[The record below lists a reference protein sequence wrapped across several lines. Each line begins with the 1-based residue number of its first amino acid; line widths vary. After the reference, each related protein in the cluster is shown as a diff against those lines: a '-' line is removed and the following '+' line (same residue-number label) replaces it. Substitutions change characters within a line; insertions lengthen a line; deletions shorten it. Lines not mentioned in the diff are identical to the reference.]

1 MGPGFGRPASGV
13 GKGLTVSI
21 TFHCY
26 TGWVMQA
33 GYTRVRASLKG
44 NSPFHF
50 PPGTLGCSP
59 RMNDLSFSSFIKGGG
74 KVDQVVGGDVLSV
87 VEKYADGGAK
97 FRDCLFQFLSF
108 GHGEEGTQLADSLFG
123 GNCHRVKHGR
133 KPAQILYR
141 VSRSCLPCP
150 P

>member
-13 GKGLTVSI
+13 GRGLTVSI

-26 TGWVMQA
+26 TGWV
-33 GYTRVRASLKG
+33 TRAFELCSKPQ
-44 NSPFHF
+44 PFDLAQ
-50 PPGTLGCSP
+50 GKSGRWP
-59 RMNDLSFSSFIKGGG
+59 RMNDLGFFSFIDGGG

-97 FRDCLFQFLSF
+97 FRDCVFQFFSF
-108 GHGEEGTQLADSLFG
+108 GDGEEGTQLADSLFG
-123 GNCHRVKHGR
+123 GNCHRVEHGR
-133 KPAQILYR
+133 TPAKILYR
-141 VSRSCLPCP
+141 VSRSRLLYP